1 MKRKVITLSDVRKD
15 YQDELDRLA
24 LIESNQFAFT
34 NGDEMDVL

>member
-1 MKRKVITLSDVRKD
+1 VRKE

-24 LIESNQFAFT
+24 LIENNQFAIT